1 MEKIGNYGVYR
12 SSYDRTNGNRKD
24 AENTKSV
31 GNAKS
36 TEKAKKTEIK
46 GTDFSQSS
54 VHLSSEAKKLL
65 KELKEIYGNM
75 DFFVADYETDEE
87 AASYLSRGSS
97 EYSVLISPEE
107 LEKMAADKDVKN
119 ENLKLLDET
128 VTKLADM
135 KNQLG
140 DKTEE
145 VSRLGIAIGND
156 GKLSYFAELE
166 TMSEKQRERIE
177 KQRADKKEAA
187 AEKAAYEKAPAGT
200 HTKRT
205 VVYADSVEKLAEK
218 ISQVDWNAVREEQAA
233 NGYRFDFTV

>member
-1 MEKIGNYGVYR
+1 MEKIGNYDVYR

-24 AENTKSV
+24 AESTKSA
-31 GNAKS
+31 GNTKS
-36 TEKAKKTEIK
+36 TEKGKKTEIK
-46 GTDFSQSS
+46 GPDSSQSK

-65 KELKEIYGNM
+65 KELKETYGNV

-97 EYSVLISPEE
+97 EYSVLISLEE

-119 ENLKLLDET
+119 ENLKVLDEA
-128 VTKLADM
+128 VSKLSDM

-140 DKTEE
+140 DKADT
-145 VSRLGIAIGND
+145 VSRIGIAIGND

-166 TMSEKQRERIE
+166 KTNEKQRERIE
-177 KQRADKKEAA
+177 KQRTDKKEAT